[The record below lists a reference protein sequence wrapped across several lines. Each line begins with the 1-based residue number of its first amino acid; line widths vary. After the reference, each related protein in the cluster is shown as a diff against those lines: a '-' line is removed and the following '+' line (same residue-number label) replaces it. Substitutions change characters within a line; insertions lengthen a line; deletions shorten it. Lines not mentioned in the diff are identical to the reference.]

1 MYNKIFSRPNR
12 QTFSNNESP
21 SMGMSMGRTTGY
33 GTTGYGTTGYHT
45 DLSPWQYHV
54 NHHTELSKYKHDL
67 AQYHQQKMQYYQQM
81 ARVSPW
87 GWWYKMKAMHH
98 QDLVK
103 QHQRAQQL
111 HQAKKMKYLM
121 KINKDTLG
129 QLKARLK

>member
-1 MYNKIFSRPNR
+1 MNKESMYNKIFDRSNR
-12 QTFSNNESP
+12 SNFSNDESP
-21 SMGMSMGRTTGY
+21 RMSTSMGRTTGY
-33 GTTGYGTTGYHT
+33 HT
-45 DLSPWQYHV
+45 NLSPWQYHV

-103 QHQRAQQL
+103 RHQRAQQL

-121 KINKDTLG
+121 KIDKDTLG